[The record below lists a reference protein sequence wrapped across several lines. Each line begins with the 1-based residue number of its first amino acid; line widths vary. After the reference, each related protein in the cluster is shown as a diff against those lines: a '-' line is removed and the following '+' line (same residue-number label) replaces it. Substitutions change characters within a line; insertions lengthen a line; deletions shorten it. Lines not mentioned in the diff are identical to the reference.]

1 MQRTGLQMFMLQINF
16 PTVDYKF
23 DSSIPE
29 EPAAVL
35 NAAKNLFL
43 CTWPET
49 WKVRRMYLVI
59 GSPSVCPFVCLSV
72 IPSR

>member
-1 MQRTGLQMFMLQINF
+1 MFMLQINF

-35 NAAKNLFL
+35 NAARNLFFMHL
-43 CTWPET
+43 A

-59 GSPSVCPFVCLSV
+59 GSPSVCP
-72 IPSR
+72 